1 MVAAFYEAL
10 FQGEDAASFVCAA
23 SPEIAA
29 VFEQASLLASMAM
42 ATVDVSELRYV
53 VSEQTAES
61 ATVTVSG
68 DLVYRNPAGVATE
81 EYPETSVHAVN
92 ESGMW
97 KVCGAE

>member
-1 MVAAFYEAL
+1 MVAEFYEAL
-10 FQGEDAASFVCAA
+10 FQGGDSASFVCAE

-42 ATVDVSELRYV
+42 ATVDLSGLNIV
-53 VSEQTAES
+53 VTGQTAES

-68 DLVYRNPAGVATE
+68 NIVYRNPAGATTE
-81 EYPETSVHAVN
+81 EYPETSVHVVN
-92 ESGMW
+92 ENGTW